1 MLDYQQIKDNLCS
14 LLVTPEKMTPA
25 LKNFHCKTAKISIE
39 RPWHRA
45 CCRLYSLINY
55 CSFIF
60 LKNFKGE
67 KAMTLVKFNDKRN
80 NALMPGF
87 NDVFES
93 ILNDTF
99 FNDRMVT
106 RVPAVNI
113 SESENNYHVEL
124 AAPGLK
130 KDDFK
135 LGLERNQ
142 LTISVEQSSDHQ
154 DNSKNYSKREYSY
167 SSFVRSFTLPDSA
180 DDSRID
186 ASYTDGI
193 LRIDI
198 AKREEAKAVRR
209 QIEIK

>member
-1 MLDYQQIKDNLCS
+1 
-14 LLVTPEKMTPA
+14 
-25 LKNFHCKTAKISIE
+25 
-39 RPWHRA
+39 
-45 CCRLYSLINY
+45 
-55 CSFIF
+55 
-60 LKNFKGE
+60 
-67 KAMTLVKFNDKRN
+67 MTLVKFNPAQKN
-80 NALMPGF
+80 NTLLPGF

-93 ILNDTF
+93 IFNDTF
-99 FNDRMVT
+99 LNDRMVA

-130 KDDFK
+130 KEDFK
-135 LGLERNQ
+135 LNLDQNT

-154 DNSKNYSKREYSY
+154 DNQKNYSKREYSY
-167 SSFVRSFTLPDSA
+167 SSFVRSFTLPESA
-180 DDSRID
+180 DVSQIE
-186 ASYTDGI
+186 ATYNDGI